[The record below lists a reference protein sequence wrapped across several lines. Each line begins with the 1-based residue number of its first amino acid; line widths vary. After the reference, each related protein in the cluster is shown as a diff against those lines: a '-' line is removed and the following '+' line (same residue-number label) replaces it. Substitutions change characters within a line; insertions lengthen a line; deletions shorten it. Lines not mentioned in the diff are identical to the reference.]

1 MIFQDIMSQNDFHI
15 FSKESTRFEL
25 ECMGAKSPKKLVDN
39 LRKGHS
45 VLQLYPGCKIS
56 TTGFQ
61 FQNGLAFVDNEP
73 TQIFMKNGF
82 EEDVDFAKD
91 IQNISTDLARFNRLS
106 SQSFKAFTKLEHHEK
121 LGNFGGLAFV
131 ILSVIIL
138 AIMAA
143 LGFIVF
149 KIYKHDVLAQQD
161 E

>member
-1 MIFQDIMSQNDFHI
+1 M
-15 FSKESTRFEL
+15 
-25 ECMGAKSPKKLVDN
+25 
-39 LRKGHS
+39 
-45 VLQLYPGCKIS
+45 
-56 TTGFQ
+56 
-61 FQNGLAFVDNEP
+61 AFVDNEP

-106 SQSFKAFTKLEHHEK
+106 SQSFKAFTKLEHHER

-143 LGFIVF
+143 LGFIVY
-149 KIYKHDVLAQQD
+149 KIYRHDVLAQQD